1 MVFPAIIALHWSLL
15 DSMLCDNMN
24 DALVIKTDLKAII
37 REDRYLSYIGEEA
50 KISEKRAL
58 FCVKYWNYVSARW
71 LLVWYYHSAA
81 CKQTDSDNNFCCIQ
95 RLPNSQVDT
104 SC

>member
-37 REDRYLSYIGEEA
+37 REDRCLSYIGEEA
-50 KISEKRAL
+50 KISENKSIVLRKILELRECPVA
-58 FCVKYWNYVSARW
+58 VS
-71 LLVWYYHSAA
+71 LVLP
-81 CKQTDSDNNFCCIQ
+81 FCCM
-95 RLPNSQVDT
+95 
-104 SC
+104 